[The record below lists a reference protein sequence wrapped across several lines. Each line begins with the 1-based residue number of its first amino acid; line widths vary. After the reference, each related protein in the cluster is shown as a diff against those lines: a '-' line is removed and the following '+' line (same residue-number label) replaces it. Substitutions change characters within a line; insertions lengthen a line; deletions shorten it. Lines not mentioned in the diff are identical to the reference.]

1 MRVIGL
7 IAGFALMCSV
17 AAHAETVRIPV
28 QSAAV
33 GHDDVTNQDFVDVKL
48 TSDGQRNLAAFTR
61 DRVGKMIHIRADDV
75 ILASPTV
82 MSPIEG
88 GALRLSPG
96 ATGFGGMSAQE
107 MVKRL
112 STGSTIDVSDGK

>member
-1 MRVIGL
+1 MRMIRL
-7 IAGFALMCSV
+7 IAGFALTCSV
-17 AAHAETVRIPV
+17 AVHAETVPVPV

-33 GHDDVTNQDFVDVKL
+33 AHDDVTNQDFVDVKL
-48 TSDGQRNLAAFTR
+48 TAEGQRNLAAFTR

-75 ILASPTV
+75 MLTSPTV

-96 ATGFGGMSAQE
+96 VDGFGGMSAQE
-107 MVKRL
+107 IVKRL
-112 STGSTIDVSDGK
+112 STGSTINVSDDK

>member
-1 MRVIGL
+1 MRMIGL
-7 IAGFALMCSV
+7 IAGFALTCSV

-33 GHDDVTNQDFVDVKL
+33 AHDDVTNQDFVDVKL
-48 TSDGQRNLAAFTR
+48 TPDGQRNLAAFTR

-75 ILASPTV
+75 VLASPTI

-96 ATGFGGMSAQE
+96 GTGFGRMSAQE
-107 MVKRL
+107 IVKRL
-112 STGSTIDVSDGK
+112 STGSTVDVSDDK